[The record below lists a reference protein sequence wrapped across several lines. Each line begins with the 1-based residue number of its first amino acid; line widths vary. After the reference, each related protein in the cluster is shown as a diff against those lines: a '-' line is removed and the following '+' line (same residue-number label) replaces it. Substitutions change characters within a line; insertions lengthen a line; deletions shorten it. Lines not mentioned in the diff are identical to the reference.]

1 MIHVTD
7 ASLRRAAGEGMDAF
21 IKVFTDAY
29 MEATGGRLTAETMP
43 LLTGEQHTLLAYAI
57 FRDEVMEGGFCQLV
71 QNGYGSYI
79 FGNPFAKAMRL
90 WGVSWL
96 AKLVYAAKKIYESYY
111 QKCYNSKTKAFTGC
125 TEMLMK
131 LTESGCQLA
140 VLSNKQQS
148 FVTEIV
154 STLFPEIPFVCVI
167 GQGEFPTKPDPAA
180 VEFIVGKTGVSK
192 YECFLVGDSD
202 VDMQTAINAGIHPVG
217 VSWGYRDAGILREKG
232 AEFIAGEPADIN
244 NKILLTQI

>member
-1 MIHVTD
+1 MKKTVIFDLDGTLADTIYDIRD
-7 ASLRRAAGEGMDAF
+7 ALCCMRRKLGFGDISVEDTLKNINNGAYVLVKKSLPEEC
-21 IKVFTDAY
+21 T
-29 MEATGGRLTAETMP
+29 
-43 LLTGEQHTLLAYAI
+43 Q
-57 FRDEVMEGGFCQLV
+57 DEEFV
-71 QNGYGSYI
+71 
-79 FGNPFAKAMRL
+79 A
-90 WGVSWL
+90 
-96 AKLVYAAKKIYESYY
+96 AAKKVYESYY

-180 VEFIVGKTGVSK
+180 VEFIVGKTGASK
-192 YECFLVGDSD
+192 SECFLVGDSD

-217 VSWGYRDAGILREKG
+217 VSWGYRDAEILREKG